1 MLSLVENDTIKCP
14 CALCRNYVRHK
25 RFDVE
30 IHLCKNGFRDDY
42 RIWTSHGERH
52 VEVGSDESSC
62 EADHRLSVPFKPVN
76 PDDYE
81 RVIKEN
87 EQLKQTNQILHDEN
101 GVNRALIMAMY
112 ADFGKE
118 PPAELLSHL
127 ENIDAR
133 RQQDV
138 GSSHGGSHS
147 VDRRD
152 ESDDDDTYNESDAD
166 DDDDDDDVDDDASF
180 EGNDEANPYLED
192 DIDGERPIE
201 GDADDER
208 AVEGYS

>member
-1 MLSLVENDTIKCP
+1 MPPTADAACTPSRDAADPRLLHAVGGLRRRPSPDAGHCLHIDAPQLETYPEFSSL
-14 CALCRNYVRHK
+14 
-25 RFDVE
+25 E
-30 IHLCKNGFRDDY
+30 IFPYIPSR
-42 RIWTSHGERH
+42 
-52 VEVGSDESSC
+52 C
-62 EADHRLSVPFKPVN
+62 EARHA
-76 PDDYE
+76 
-81 RVIKEN
+81 
-87 EQLKQTNQILHDEN
+87 Q
-101 GVNRALIMAMY
+101 AMY

-118 PPAELLSHL
+118 PPAELLSRL

-133 RQQDV
+133 RQQAV
-138 GSSHGGSHS
+138 CSSHGGSHS

-166 DDDDDDDVDDDASF
+166 NDDDDNDDDDNDDDDDVDDDASF

-192 DIDGERPIE
+192 DVDGERPVE